1 MKKIKTRFYF
11 LFLINLS
18 LISFIKNADNSLCDN
33 SRCVKD
39 GYQCKGKVEGSCSSY
54 CKPNLFSSMC
64 YYCSGL
70 TTTNNYYLLNE
81 VSKSCTAESIS
92 GCTKIIADSNQCVA
106 SCGNYYELGD
116 YCYSS
121 CAGNMEIEDGS
132 ERKCKCIALY
142 YKTTTGKVL
151 YTCLGVN
158 VECKEEHKSYD
169 VETKE
174 CSTNSCI
181 NGQKKKTKKRAGM
194 NDIIRCSYTCEKDEF
209 LYNEYCRDNCP
220 NDKQFYYIDD
230 NRQKVCTS
238 NCKDHELYYIQGE
251 KKCVSIDEC
260 DYVNDKICLQ
270 GKDCLHNFGS
280 KVCVSSCGV
289 EDEYKYKDED
299 NNICYKNCPTKYVR
313 ESDNNK
319 CENNDVDNCLF
330 IEAEE
335 HLMNRKCYRACPSTY
350 PYRIFKT
357 QKCSSTPCHQ
367 QSVYKYSFFKDEKI
381 CYSSC
386 ASIPFIGKKY
396 YEDDNYKCICYLY
409 GKKDEKYK
417 CYNDEA
423 SCKSDGFSYK
433 QGNEC
438 LINCGAYVYDVKDNT
453 KLDECYADEYKC
465 LEKEYPY
472 YNKDDKKCYTTL
484 PADRYPNEID
494 PSTNL
499 PKRDSNGNTYQAHCN
514 SNLKFLSRSGV
525 CKDKCDEHEY
535 YISNAH
541 GGYDCKVDCND
552 NGKTF
557 ISESGECIAVCPFK
571 YIEEFGKKKCVPN
584 CKSKGKFYK
593 NNEDKKCYD
602 SCKDINLYYYNPG
615 DNHCLTNCKTNGDN
629 KYAYPVTNNI
639 PEKCISKPEGK
650 CYNEDFIIV
659 GDSCKIYSSSDPQLC
674 ITSCN
679 SKVSNLACMENC
691 PDLEGPY
698 ISTAIEGINVNK
710 CDIECLSGQT
720 IEAFTNHCLSA
731 CNDAL
736 HALYNGR
743 CYPIC
748 SNANEKYN
756 PASFHCEN
764 CEIYEKI
771 NVGGKV
777 IKICKIKCEGEKL
790 YMKNS
795 NDKECVKVC
804 ESTKNIIG
812 LDHICTD
819 SCNTGEFKM
828 ESLIQ
833 PSGISYKIYECV
845 KRCPTESN
853 YFYNGNECVTIF
865 PGSPH
870 FIIENQF
877 ESIPQCTVDYPYYYK
892 DEKNTNYNYYTCTKR
907 FKCGT
912 NGYNPY
918 YCDGECKTGNDLKN
932 NYVIINNVCKSS
944 CTNPF
949 LKKQRENYNDNDI
962 IICKEE
968 CASNEYTYGDKCL
981 KECPKGTYIDL
992 YNNCQSGCG
1001 STVGGAIY
1009 YYPVVGNDDTT
1020 EANCI
1025 FKCAYKCPE
1034 EFPYYSNSR
1043 RCYKNCPIAKYT
1055 SIQDNYCYDSNCN
1068 GSPTNKLALEAKNSG
1083 GSVIARRC
1091 LSKCNDPEYYEYKYK
1106 NGNKCEKNCNGN
1118 YAIEI
1123 TNECTTSCGTGYYKF
1138 VNSSITGGAQN
1149 KFCVKRCPLPTFRD
1163 GDECIYNC
1171 KSNTAKKFYIKEFK
1185 HGEDPIE
1192 KICRS
1197 ECPDYYPFYNEVGSL
1212 NECVEKCE
1220 DGYYY
1225 TKTIKATI
1233 KIDNKCLPQCIKT
1246 NSVYKYKIESETS
1259 KICYD
1264 ECPEDSPFYK
1274 LNDDDNNCYKECP
1287 PDAPY
1292 HENDASNQ
1300 YFHVCKTLEYCN
1312 NSYVDFDDNLC
1323 LGDSERC
1330 GSKKTTKYEY
1340 KTGYYKYICSNE
1352 CIPTYGKYLTD
1363 NNTCVN
1369 ECDYNNLHLIKD
1381 PRNPRCICENLF
1393 YIKDDGTKICYGSS
1407 ENKECRDMTNYNEY
1421 KDYKFNL
1428 YRTKECV
1435 KDCSNGILSPDE
1447 DICHPDRE
1455 YNCLDYVNTHKVNQK
1470 CECIDRNYID
1480 PNTDK
1485 TICLKEGDV
1494 CPKGY
1499 ENKYAPEEHFKRCI
1513 KEGDNC
1519 PSPYNKL
1526 LFADKYCLSKC
1537 PTGSTGDPCTCTSFW
1552 EMNNQGNVNCLSS
1565 CSTVSIPSE
1574 NKKCVNRC
1582 EGQYS
1587 YYYDD
1592 ECYTSCN
1599 SSLVSEIRIKNA
1611 IEVFY
1616 DNFDKSEYK
1625 CECKKEDFWY
1635 IENGIKYCVPD
1646 CFSVPNHQFKFV
1658 VKETSQCVYV
1668 CPSDSNKF
1676 FFNKECFYNCETEA
1690 RSKYHLT
1697 LKTDTKD
1704 LSNYECQ
1711 CDYLWHYDSG
1721 NQMKECINENLCI
1734 LSNTT
1739 KKFLSDS
1746 KNECVE
1752 KCSVIGKKGF
1762 NYLCYGSYPENT
1774 TENEYDDKIFD
1785 CFCDLKLGYW
1795 FEYEQYNNTYY
1806 TCALDECPLF
1816 HNDTDNKTYVRMNL
1830 IESEKKCVKSCK
1842 DGRPSNKNVFA
1853 LRAIC
1858 IESCPDLTYTNDDND
1873 VCLFFDLNDTRIDS
1887 LDKFKRAANVQA
1899 KELYEKSQNLGGFLY
1914 NIFNT
1919 SLEIYAV
1926 DLKNTLKD
1934 ISFKSNLTYIDF
1946 DTCIKKIFEHNK
1958 DYLNESL
1965 TILVA
1970 KYDLLPDANINIEK
1984 EGSDNDKYF
1993 INPVEYELFSS
2004 NKNEKLD
2011 TSVCSPY
2018 ELIISYPLLLNKFD
2032 KYEGDINK
2040 NELRRKFEMGKELY
2054 HMDNGIDTFNYNDS
2068 IYKTFCRGIEI
2079 NGKDL
2084 LYEDRYKYLYPNGK
2098 IICESNCTLNNT
2110 DFELERINCLCSYK
2124 NEFDFNR
2131 VEKGENDIFNNPNFN
2146 IPTQSPY
2153 NVEVVKCIFN
2163 FTLKQITLYNGA
2175 FYYSAVSLLV
2185 QISMVI
2191 LSATYGI
2198 KSAIAN
2204 ARHLLNR
2211 VNFNDNKIGRRIQF
2225 KENNFKN
2232 DRIMTTNMPLNH
2244 PPKKKDVKEKYN
2256 EDIDLDSNIENDEIN
2271 NTILENENELDSNN
2285 NEGGNYE
2292 INLKIGNKANN
2303 KNPLL
2308 ESKDSI
2314 NSMNAEFIP
2323 PDYNFKFFKPNDRGV
2338 IKKIDRCRI
2347 PFEINPDTKY
2357 LLERKKGIEYPEN
2370 YLNGPYFQEQ
2380 NIVIITDEKNNDV
2393 NKVLNYIKNEKLK
2406 NNQKP
2411 NNNKNDENKINKEG
2425 IKADYNIKKRNNL
2438 IGDNNILNEKGEKNL
2453 IGIKKLN
2460 QKGNEDTEKSLLK
2473 EFDEKEDLR
2482 LKVAEL
2488 GLLSAIKREQAFL
2501 RINYEN
2507 YLRKEHSDIFCVY
2520 LAEILDKI
2528 YFAKI
2533 CLFLKEIDIFPIHLS
2548 LYMFCHLL
2556 LLSLITGLFTIKL
2569 IKKIW
2574 DEENFPDFN
2583 FYILYGLIINIIIW
2597 IIYQIFLCLLDNRDK
2612 LKALIISKN
2621 ELIKAEKNGREN
2633 MNEINY
2639 NIFRNKY
2646 NSYKFLMKCKI
2657 IVFYIIVFLFTLP
2670 LAIYLI
2676 SFFALY
2682 TGTKRRVLKAYYI
2695 SIVEILLIKF
2705 IYGFI
2710 LCSLRLAS
2718 KVSKIRCLYNII
2730 YFLSKYVS

>member
-1 MKKIKTRFYF
+1 MKKIKARFYL
-11 LFLINLS
+11 LFFINLS
-18 LISFIKNADNSLCDN
+18 LISLSKNADNSLCDN

-39 GYQCKGKVEGSCSSY
+39 GYQCKGKAEGSCGSY
-54 CKPNLFSSMC
+54 CKPNVLSQMC
-64 YYCSGL
+64 YKCGNS
-70 TTTNNYYLLNE
+70 NYYEINE
-81 VSKSCTAESIS
+81 EDKACTDKTSCPDYIISDSK
-92 GCTKIIADSNQCVA
+92 QCVN
-106 SCGNYYELGD
+106 SCGNYYKIGQF
-116 YCYSS
+116 CYSS
-121 CAGNMEIEDGS
+121 CAGNMEIKDES
-132 ERKCKCIALY
+132 ERECKCSNLY
-142 YKTTTGKVL
+142 YIGTKDGRQFYHCYGADVL
-151 YTCLGVN
+151 CTSD
-158 VECKEEHKSYD
+158 HDSYD
-169 VETKE
+169 LETKE
-174 CSTNSCI
+174 CKIQPSDC
-181 NGQKKKTKKRAGM
+181 NGKKKKVIRRAGM
-194 NDIIRCSYTCEKDEF
+194 IDIKRCSYTCEEDEF
-209 LYNEYCRDNCP
+209 WDGSQCLDKCPETKKYFYINDNGENVCSNNCSPNLYV
-220 NDKQFYYIDD
+220 KGTQA
-230 NRQKVCTS
+230 Q
-238 NCKDHELYYIQGE
+238 
-251 KKCVSIDEC
+251 CVSKHEC
-260 DYVNDKICLQ
+260 DYVEVSGTQRKCLI
-270 GKDCLHNFGS
+270 GNYLHNFGNKD
-280 KVCVSSCGV
+280 KVNSCTGV
-289 EDEYKYKDED
+289 YPYKDTA
-299 NNICYKNCPTKYVR
+299 NYTCYAKCPTKYRDTNYNCVT
-313 ESDNNK
+313 DIT
-319 CENNDVDNCLF
+319 NCLF
-330 IEAEE
+330 DDDYYNEDDDNKVCLNSCPNHQIYKTK
-335 HLMNRKCYRACPSTY
+335 KCVNQCPNG
-350 PYRIFKT
+350 
-357 QKCSSTPCHQ
+357 
-367 QSVYKYSFFKDEKI
+367 YKYTFLNDKN

-386 ASIPFIGKKY
+386 ASIPYIGKNY
-396 YEDDNYKCICYLY
+396 YANGYQCICYLY
-409 GKKDEKYK
+409 ADFGNGIYK
-417 CYNDEA
+417 CYNREA
-423 SCKSDGFSYK
+423 DLDANDNFKYK
-433 QGNEC
+433 QGNQVLKEC
-438 LINCGAYVYDVKDNT
+438 STYKFIVNNKDEGGR
-453 KLDECYADEYKC
+453 KLDECYPNSNEC
-465 LEKEYPY
+465 LKRNYIY
-472 YNKDDKKCYTTL
+472 YNVDDKICYAKL
-484 PADRYPNEID
+484 PNNGWHPNEID
-494 PSTNL
+494 PSTNN
-499 PKRDSNGNTYQAHCN
+499 PSIDIKGNTYYKVGCGIDYKY
-514 SNLKFLSRSGV
+514 LTMSGV
-525 CKDKCDEHEY
+525 CKKNKCDDNEY
-535 YISNAH
+535 YTKTDTSGDN
-541 GGYDCKVDCND
+541 YYYTCKLCNGD
-552 NGKTF
+552 NEY
-557 ISESGECIAVCPFK
+557 ISEDEKECKSSCPNHYY
-571 YIEEFGKKKCVPN
+571 YIDELDGKKKCVN
-584 CKSKGKFYK
+584 RCKTKGKYFYINS
-593 NNEDKKCYD
+593 NNDYKCYN
-602 SCKDINLYYYNPG
+602 SCNDIVDGNKHYYYYNPD
-615 DNHCLTNCKTNGDN
+615 DNKCLTTCVNNGD
-629 KYAYPVTNNI
+629 KEYAENYNGI
-639 PEKCISKPEGK
+639 PQECKLKPEGK
-650 CYNEDFIIV
+650 CYNENNIII
-659 GDSCKIYSSSDPQLC
+659 SCDTCQLYSSGDPQKC
-674 ITSCN
+674 VNNCESGY
-679 SKVSNLACMENC
+679 KVFNKRCVDKC
-691 PDLEGPY
+691 PYLEGPY
-698 ISTAIEGINVNK
+698 YQITAPSGASIDECV
-710 CDIECLSGQT
+710 IECPNGYNH
-720 IEAFTNHCLSA
+720 IEAFTNRCLQECSGVT
-731 CNDAL
+731 
-736 HALYNGR
+736 YKGK
-743 CYPIC
+743 CYTTC
-748 SNANEKYN
+748 SDTSKT
-756 PASFHCEN
+756 
-764 CEIYEKI
+764 YEKI
-771 NVGGKV
+771 NVGGKE
-777 IKICKIKCEGEKL
+777 IKICKPRCEGEKR
-790 YMKNS
+790 YIKS
-795 NDKECVKVC
+795 STDKECVDSCQSPNDV
-804 ESTKNIIG
+804 IG
-812 LDHICTD
+812 LDHVCSNGCKT
-819 SCNTGEFKM
+819 NE
-828 ESLIQ
+828 
-833 PSGISYKIYECV
+833 YKIEARNQTIGKFECV
-845 KRCPTESN
+845 KLCPTEN
-853 YFYNGNECVTIF
+853 GYFYSGSECVKEC
-865 PGSPH
+865 PAGKN
-870 FIIENQF
+870 FINENTF
-877 ESIPQCTVDYPYYYK
+877 ECISGCSSQYPYYYK
-892 DEKNTNYNYYTCTKR
+892 DEYNTVHKFYTCTKR
-907 FKCGT
+907 IKCGT
-912 NGYNPY
+912 YQYNPY
-918 YCDGECKTGNDLKN
+918 YCDGECKSGANLKN
-932 NYVIINNVCKSS
+932 NYGYIKNNICQTTT
-944 CTNPF
+944 CENP
-949 LKKQRENYNDNDI
+949 LPYQQRENYNNNDI
-962 IICKEE
+962 IICKAN
-968 CASNEYTYGDKCL
+968 CASNEYKNGYECL
-981 KECPKGTYIDL
+981 NRCPIGKKIDL
-992 YNNCQSGCG
+992 NNDCVTSCG
-1001 STVGGAIY
+1001 SNY
-1009 YYPVVGNDDTT
+1009 FYPVVGDDNTA
-1020 EANCI
+1020 EANGI
-1025 FKCAYKCPE
+1025 FKCVDKCPE
-1034 EFPYYSNSR
+1034 EFPYYSAAK
-1043 RCYKNCPIAKYT
+1043 RCYRNCPSSKYT
-1055 SIQDNYCYDSNCN
+1055 SIQDNYCYDNC
-1068 GSPTNKLALEAKNSG
+1068 PTTGTNIYILDTTENSK
-1083 GSVIARRC
+1083 VYKKC
-1091 LSKCNDPEYYEYKYK
+1091 LPRCNDPDPILYQYKYIQ
-1106 NGNKCEKNCNGN
+1106 GNKCQKKCNSG
-1118 YAIEI
+1118 YSAIEI
-1123 TNECTTSCGTGYYKF
+1123 SNKCVLNCVTEGYYSY
-1138 VNSSITGGAQN
+1138 NDGSSTTQ
-1149 KFCVKRCPLPTFRD
+1149 KDFCVKKCPLPTFLN
-1163 GDECIYNC
+1163 G
-1171 KSNTAKKFYIKEFK
+1171 NTCVTSCLASGSQKKFYIKEFK
-1185 HGEDPIE
+1185 HGEEFPQ
-1192 KICRS
+1192 K
-1197 ECPDYYPFYNEVGSL
+1197 ECFSNCPNDYSFFYNNTANGYA
-1212 NECVEKCE
+1212 CVEKCE

-1225 TKTIKATI
+1225 TKSEMTPK
-1233 KIDNKCLPQCIKT
+1233 KLDNLCLPDCKHIY
-1246 NSVYKYKIESETS
+1246 SDYKYKIVNETS

-1264 ECPEDSPFYK
+1264 KCPDEKPFYK
-1274 LNDDDNNCYKECP
+1274 LNDNDNNCYKECP

-1292 HENDASNQ
+1292 HEKDASNQ

-1312 NSYVDFDDNLC
+1312 YSYVDFDDKLC
-1323 LGDSERC
+1323 LKNNEKC
-1330 GSKKTTKYEY
+1330 LTTQKTTIYEY
-1340 KTGYYKYICSNE
+1340 KTGYYKFICSNE
-1352 CIPTYGKYLTD
+1352 CIPAYGKYLTD

-1381 PRNPRCICENLF
+1381 LRNPRCICENLF

-1421 KDYKFNL
+1421 KDYKINL
-1428 YRTKECV
+1428 YRTKQCV
-1435 KDCSNGILSPDE
+1435 KDCSNGILSPDK
-1447 DICHPDRE
+1447 DICHPDTE
-1455 YNCLDYVNTHKVNQK
+1455 YNCLDYVNTHKVIQK

-1513 KEGDNC
+1513 KDGDNC
-1519 PSPYNKL
+1519 PYPYNKL

-1552 EMNNQGNVNCLSS
+1552 EMDNQGKVNCLSS

-1574 NKKCVNRC
+1574 NNKCVNRC

-1658 VKETSQCVYV
+1658 VKQTSQCVYD

-1762 NYLCYGSYPENT
+1762 NYLCYGSCPENT

-1914 NIFNT
+1914 NKFNT

-2098 IICESNCTLNNT
+2098 ILCESNCTLNNT

-2131 VEKGENDIFNNPNFN
+2131 VEKGENDIFNDPNFN

-2271 NTILENENELDSNN
+2271 NTILENENELDNNN

-2308 ESKDSI
+2308 DSKDSI

-2453 IGIKKLN
+2453 FGIKKLN

-2473 EFDEKEDLR
+2473 EFDEKDDLR
-2482 LKVAEL
+2482 LKVVEL
-2488 GLLSAIKREQAFL
+2488 GLLSAIKREQTFL
-2501 RINYEN
+2501 RINYEK
-2507 YLRKEHSDIFCVY
+2507 YIRKEHSDIFCVY

-2533 CLFLKEIDIFPIHLS
+2533 CLFLKEIDVFPIHLS

-2583 FYILYGLIINIIIW
+2583 FYILYGIIINIIIW
-2597 IIYQIFLCLLDNRDK
+2597 IIYQIFVCLLDNRDK
-2612 LKALIISKN
+2612 LKALIITKN
-2621 ELIKAEKNGREN
+2621 ELIKAEKNGQEN